1 MTRTPLSQR
10 VLCGEMFAEH
20 LTTHLTR
27 DLTRGNRS
35 LLPQGEDPHV
45 VPVGGDAIPEHARR
59 PVAFPSVATA
69 HKWQELGRCHAGKR
83 DLLH

>member
-20 LTTHLTR
+20 LTTHLTTHLTR

-35 LLPQGEDPHV
+35 LLPQGEEPHV
-45 VPVGGDAIPEHARR
+45 IPVGGDA
-59 PVAFPSVATA
+59 S
-69 HKWQELGRCHAGKR
+69 
-83 DLLH
+83 